1 MISRL
6 PFVLAALA
14 ALSGMTALGWSLRW
28 HAPEPEPIVAMARPP
43 GQARASQVN
52 RDSLSRVAMTDA
64 VFRERRSLS
73 PVAFDPSAPQGASSP
88 PSQGPPK
95 PAPQLVG
102 IAWGAEP
109 VALLDG
115 VPEMEGSRIMHRG
128 DTAGGLRL
136 RRITPG
142 EVVVT
147 GFDTTW
153 VLRVRSFR

>member
-6 PFVLAALA
+6 PFVMAALA

-28 HAPEPEPIVAMARPP
+28 HGPEPEAIVTVVRP
-43 GQARASQVN
+43 ASQAPASRVN
-52 RDSLSRVAMTDA
+52 RDSLSHVAVATAM
-64 VFRERRSLS
+64 FRERRSLS
-73 PVAFDPSAPQGASSP
+73 PVAFDPSAPQGAAAP
-88 PSQGPPK
+88 PPQGPPK
-95 PAPQLVG
+95 PAPELVG

-115 VPEMEGSRIMHRG
+115 VPGMEGSRIMHRG